1 MRRGLQIL
9 LFATLLLSAAELFA
23 APAKK
28 PNIVIL
34 LADDL
39 GWNDVGYHGS
49 DIRTPSLD
57 RLAGS
62 GVQLDRFYAVSY
74 THLTLPTKA

>member
-39 GWNDVGYHGS
+39 GWNDVGYHL
-49 DIRTPSLD
+49 SLI
-57 RLAGS
+57 
-62 GVQLDRFYAVSY
+62 
-74 THLTLPTKA
+74 HI